1 MLTPLETKSMAP
13 RDKMFL
19 TGLKGKKLIIFIGS
33 VLVVFLVLSVF
44 IQRQYVLPILMYH
57 SVSPNA
63 LPQNRL
69 AVSVNAFARQMQFLK
84 EHHYNVLTLEEI
96 NGLIRQGKRLPPK
109 TVAITFDDGYKDN
122 YTYAFPILKK
132 YNLAATIFIIINEVG
147 RPQGDRLSWDEIKV
161 MRDSGLIDFGSHT
174 LGPQPLVD
182 IQSQDELRKQ
192 IFDSKKI
199 LEEKLG
205 QKINI
210 FSYPGG
216 LFNRDIRQLV
226 IDAGYQAAA
235 ATSPGKKFSS
245 KDIFALKR
253 LRISS
258 SSDNLFVFW
267 IETSG
272 IYTFIKEHRDDD

>member
-1 MLTPLETKSMAP
+1 
-13 RDKMFL
+13 MFRF
-19 TGLKGKKLIIFIGS
+19 KKLIIS
-33 VLVVFLVLSVF
+33 VAAAFVIFLSLSAF
-44 IQRQYVLPILMYH
+44 MRRQYVLPILMYH
-57 SVSPNA
+57 SISPNA
-63 LPQNRL
+63 MPQNRL
-69 AVSVNAFARQMQFLK
+69 AVSVDAFERQMRFLK
-84 EHHYNVLTLEEI
+84 EHRYNVLTLEEI
-96 NGLIRQGKRLPPK
+96 KDLMSQGRRPPPK
-109 TVAITFDDGYKDN
+109 AVAITFDDGYKNN

-132 YNLAATIFIIINEVG
+132 YNLTATIFIIINEIG
-147 RPQGDRLSWDEIKV
+147 RLEGDRLSWDEIKI

-182 IQSQDELRKQ
+182 IRSQDDLRKQ

-205 QKINI
+205 RKINI

-216 LFNRDIRQLV
+216 FFNGNIRRLV
-226 IDAGYQAAA
+226 IDAGYQAAV
-235 ATSPGKKFSS
+235 ATSPGRRFSS

-267 IETSG
+267 IEASG